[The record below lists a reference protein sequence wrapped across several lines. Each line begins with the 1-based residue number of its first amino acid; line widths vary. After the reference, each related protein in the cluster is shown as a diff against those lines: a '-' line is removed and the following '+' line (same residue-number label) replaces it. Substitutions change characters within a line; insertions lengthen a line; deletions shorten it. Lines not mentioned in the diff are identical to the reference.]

1 MYTKFN
7 NLYQEE
13 NLNQILL
20 DLLAGYS
27 KIKVK
32 EILPFWQDLL
42 FRQEKTI
49 ITIIKAMI
57 TMVKMNYKQQLPMFL
72 NYNNKLLLRIQVLY
86 NNN

>member
-32 EILPFWQDLL
+32 EIL
-42 FRQEKTI
+42 T
-49 ITIIKAMI
+49 
-57 TMVKMNYKQQLPMFL
+57 FL
-72 NYNNKLLLRIQVLY
+72 
-86 NNN
+86 

>member
-27 KIKVK
+27 KINRVGGRQLFC
-32 EILPFWQDLL
+32 LPTSHTTSTYRSVYGGSLEFNVSFDI
-42 FRQEKTI
+42 F
-49 ITIIKAMI
+49 
-57 TMVKMNYKQQLPMFL
+57 
-72 NYNNKLLLRIQVLY
+72 VLD
-86 NNN
+86 